1 VTDSSSGKNWQQRL
15 NQSPLI
21 QLVLARLRAFYRE
34 PSVLFWVFG
43 FPILL
48 SIALGIAFRN
58 QPPAPVEVAVLEGPR
73 AYTIVSALNHDRTVR
88 LSVLSDEE
96 ARRHLRTGKVSLV
109 VVAGATA
116 EDGPLY
122 RYDAQRPEARLAR
135 AVVDDRLQRAYG
147 RKDVVFPTEQLIKEP
162 GSRYIDFLLPG
173 LLGANLMS
181 GGLWGVGYALVELRT
196 RKLLKRLVATP
207 MRKGQ
212 FLLSFLIGRI
222 VLLVFEIPIL
232 LGFAWLSFDIKVRGS
247 ISLFVLVAVLGSLS
261 FAGLGLLLASRAR
274 NTQTVSGLMN
284 LATLP
289 MYLLSGV
296 FFSSN
301 HFPNWLKP
309 AISVL
314 PLTALN
320 DGLRAVMID
329 GTGWTT
335 VAIPVMV
342 LAAWASVTFMV
353 AIRLFRWR

>member
-1 VTDSSSGKNWQQRL
+1 MQM
-15 NQSPLI
+15 NQSPVV
-21 QLVLARLRAFYRE
+21 QLVLARMRAFYRE

-58 QPPAPVEVAVLEGPR
+58 QPPAPVEVAVLEGSR
-73 AYTIVSALNHDRTVR
+73 AHTIVSALNHDPAVH
-88 LSVLSDEE
+88 LSVLSGDE
-96 ARRHLRTGKVSLV
+96 AHRHLRTGKVGLV
-109 VVAGATA
+109 VVAGASA
-116 EDGPLY
+116 PDGPIY

-135 AVVDDRLQRAYG
+135 AVVDDRLQRAFG
-147 RKDVVFPTEQLIKEP
+147 RKDAITPVEQLVKEP

-207 MRKGQ
+207 MRKDQ
-212 FLLSFLIGRI
+212 FLLSFLISRI
-222 VLLVFEIPIL
+222 ALLVVEIPIL
-232 LGFAWLSFDIKVRGS
+232 LGFAWLAFNIKVRGS
-247 ISLFVLVAVLGSLS
+247 MSLFVFVAVLGSLA

-289 MYLLSGV
+289 MYLFSGV

-301 HFPNWLKP
+301 HFPDWLKP
-309 AISVL
+309 VISVL

-329 GTGWTT
+329 GTGWTSI
-335 VAIPVMV
+335 AIPVAV
-342 LAAWASVTFMV
+342 LAVWASATFIV